1 MIQRQATFDMVLQT
15 PKLITGKSSNSN
27 SKGNMSPLL
36 PLARKS
42 TYLSYDKSLINR
54 LDDKKKTTVME
65 KEKPVKPAPVVEKKE
80 EVKETP
86 ETTNFRY
93 KPTAQEI
100 KEIFAM
106 IVEEAER
113 ESAMSP

>member
-1 MIQRQATFDMVLQT
+1 
-15 PKLITGKSSNSN
+15 
-27 SKGNMSPLL
+27 
-36 PLARKS
+36 
-42 TYLSYDKSLINR
+42 
-54 LDDKKKTTVME
+54 ME
-65 KEKPVKPAPVVEKKE
+65 KEKSVKPAPVIEKD

-86 ETTNFRY
+86 ETTNFKY

-113 ESAMSP
+113 DSAMSP